1 MTKYSDK
8 ITVEQ
13 AYLAAYE
20 YLLRRWEHL
29 PERLIADEL
38 SDISLLNDGGS
49 ADPACKH
56 EFIEALR
63 AVLDAE
69 AELGRYTRADL
80 KLG

>member
-1 MTKYSDK
+1 MTEDSDK
-8 ITVEQ
+8 ITIEQ

-20 YLLRRWEHL
+20 YLLRRWKYI

-38 SDISLLNDGGS
+38 SDMSLLDDGCS

-56 EFIEALR
+56 EFVEALH

-69 AELGRYTRADL
+69 DTPEGYRRADQQL
-80 KLG
+80 N